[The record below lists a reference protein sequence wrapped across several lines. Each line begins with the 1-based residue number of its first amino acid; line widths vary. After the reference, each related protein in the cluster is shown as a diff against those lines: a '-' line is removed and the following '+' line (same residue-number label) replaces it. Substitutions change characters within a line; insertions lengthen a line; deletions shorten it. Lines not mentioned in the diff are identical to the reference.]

1 MEKTLDYWHWLYWL
15 TRKWEY
21 PDDVEAARMIGF
33 AIIMSTFGK
42 KGMNIRPSAH
52 AVARR
57 ANMTDRLSGHY
68 RRRCI
73 ELGLFRDT
81 GKAYNNIPILEIS
94 IPVESAVV
102 KMNIVSTDVQPDSY
116 PLVVTDDDPW
126 DTDYELPA
134 DDEAPPKQRETVASR
149 GWDD

>member
-1 MEKTLDYWHWLYWL
+1 MEKTLDYWHWLYFI

-21 PDDVEAARMIGF
+21 PDDVEAAKVIGF

-42 KGMNIRPSAH
+42 KGTNIRPSAH

-57 ANMTDRLSGHY
+57 ANMTDRLSSHY

-73 ELGLFRDT
+73 DLGLFRDT
-81 GKAYNNIPILEIS
+81 GETYHSIPILEIS
-94 IPVESAVV
+94 IPVESA
-102 KMNIVSTDVQPDSY
+102 T
-116 PLVVTDDDPW
+116 VTIANDDPW
-126 DTDYELPA
+126 DTDYELPTDEA
-134 DDEAPPKQRETVASR
+134 DDEAPPRRLATAANR